1 MSKRILAVVLALVMA
16 MSLLTVNVFAL
27 TDFTIQCTSSD
38 AANNAKTVTAEWNK
52 NNGTNADY
60 YLVTVTKGSETL
72 PGQKDVKVKDEKPA
86 GKYQHI
92 FTAST
97 SGTYVVTVY
106 AYKDGNASPIGSGQQ
121 SIDIFIPQTLTG
133 SNGLKLVSTS
143 NNTVDVTWNAIAGAA
158 SYYIEWTYVNG
169 KNETT
174 GGNADVP
181 SAKSTL
187 SLDISSI
194 RSFKVYQGTQ
204 NSHLTTVHASG
215 AWNGG
220 TTGSTGT
227 GSQYS
232 TTGSVSYSNGYLSW
246 TGANYVTI
254 VVNAG
259 YQYVTSYTA
268 QGTSTYFANAL
279 SSAVS
284 ANPYS
289 VITVYVYSGNYTG
302 SNANLLGTLTYNGYS
317 YGGFG
322 YGLNITCTPYVQSG
336 YIAVAWSPVSGA
348 ASYVVNYSVNGSAS
362 QSQYASGTSYNIPW
376 SYGQQVTINVWAQNS
391 NGLTIAQSGN
401 AVVSATGTVSYSGGG
416 YAGVTGGNAVSG
428 NNCVLYV
435 GSSSTSVQLYSGYT
449 VGSTYALVTVNGST
463 QQPIVVYSNPFTI
476 NVGSN
481 TSFSVIVYNGSSVI
495 AQASYTATSS
505 SASSL
510 LNSNSKTSYTRGITL
525 KAKNSSTT
533 TVSWDAVPNAAY
545 YEYNY
550 LRTGI
555 GSVITA
561 TTTKTSFDV
570 PFGKAVGFEVI
581 VYAYVNNRPKEVGEA
596 LHIAGDNVEAANAV
610 NSSSS
615 NSSSSK
621 VSAYVTGLKGTVG
634 KSGSITLAWNAASGN
649 PNYEVWYKKSTA
661 STWKKVYT
669 TSGRALKV
677 NKLSNGTSYDFKV
690 VANGRDSGILTMTIG
705 TTSSTKTAPDPEGV
719 GTTTSAVPVITSI
732 SGGNGSITVSW
743 SPATGA
749 TKYQVWVNQAGTTT
763 YTKKATV
770 DGTSATITGLKA
782 GSYKVR
788 IKASK
793 DGTTWYTFNDSNCI
807 KSDYRTVD
815 VK

>member
-16 MSLLTVNVFAL
+16 MSLLTVNVFADDSWNGQANL
-27 TDFTIQCTSSD
+27 IYIQEAKQMKVTWAAATGATSY
-38 AANNAKTVTAEWNK
+38 TVTLY
-52 NNGTNADY
+52 NGTKQVNS
-60 YLVTVTKGSETL
+60 VTLDSSKAKEYTFSNVT
-72 PGQKDVKVKDEKPA
+72 A
-86 GKYQHI
+86 GGIYQAEIEAKYANKLSDRTKSNTVSVPYS
-92 FTAST
+92 FT
-97 SGTYVVTVY
+97 SGKISITSDGDKTTVSWETVKGAVGYVYSYTYYVETDKKTQTSDYTQVADTKFVIENIAYTNLRTISVYYQNSDYNRVLIGTV
-106 AYKDGNASPIGSGQQ
+106 NV
-121 SIDIFIPQTLTG
+121 QTGTG
-133 SNGLKLVSTS
+133 ST
-143 NNTVDVTWNAIAGAA
+143 
-158 SYYIEWTYVNG
+158 
-169 KNETT
+169 
-174 GGNADVP
+174 
-181 SAKSTL
+181 
-187 SLDISSI
+187 
-194 RSFKVYQGTQ
+194 
-204 NSHLTTVHASG
+204 
-215 AWNGG
+215 
-220 TTGSTGT
+220 TGT
-227 GSQYS
+227 GSQYT

-259 YQYVTSYTA
+259 YQYVNSYTA

-279 SSAVS
+279 SSVVS

-289 VITVYVYSGNYTG
+289 VITVNVYNGNYTG

-322 YGLNITCTPYVQSG
+322 YGLNVTCTPYVQGG

-348 ASYVVNYSVNGSAS
+348 ASYVVNYSVNGAAQ
-362 QSQYASGTSYNIPW
+362 QSQYASGTSTTIPW
-376 SYGQQVTINVWAQNS
+376 TYGNQVTISVWAQGS

-416 YAGVTGGNAVSG
+416 YPGVTGGNAVSG

-449 VGSTYALVTVNGST
+449 VGTTYALVTVNGSS

-476 NVGSN
+476 NVGANS
-481 TSFSVIVYNGSSVI
+481 SFSVIVYNGSSVI

-555 GSVITA
+555 GSVTTA

-615 NSSSSK
+615 SSSSSK

-749 TKYQVWVNQAGTTT
+749 IKYQVWVNQAGTTT

-770 DGTSATITGLKA
+770 DGTSASITGLKA

-793 DGTTWYTFNDSNCI
+793 DGTTWYNFNDSNCI

>member
-16 MSLLTVNVFAL
+16 MSLLTVNVFADDSWNGQANL
-27 TDFTIQCTSSD
+27 SYIQEAKQMKVTWAEATGATSY
-38 AANNAKTVTAEWNK
+38 TVTLY
-52 NNGTNADY
+52 NGTKQVNSVTLDSSKAKEYTFSNVTAGGIYQAEIEAKYANKLSDRTKSNTQSVPYSFTSGKIKVESPDGIKTTVSWDAVEGAKGYVYSYTYYDEAKKKTETCDY
-60 YLVTVTKGSETL
+60 KQIASTTVTIDAVTFANLRTIS
-72 PGQKDVKVKDEKPA
+72 VY
-86 GKYQHI
+86 YQN
-92 FTAST
+92 
-97 SGTYVVTVY
+97 SGYDRVLIGTV
-106 AYKDGNASPIGSGQQ
+106 NV
-121 SIDIFIPQTLTG
+121 QTGTG
-133 SNGLKLVSTS
+133 ST
-143 NNTVDVTWNAIAGAA
+143 
-158 SYYIEWTYVNG
+158 
-169 KNETT
+169 
-174 GGNADVP
+174 
-181 SAKSTL
+181 
-187 SLDISSI
+187 
-194 RSFKVYQGTQ
+194 
-204 NSHLTTVHASG
+204 
-215 AWNGG
+215 
-220 TTGSTGT
+220 TGT
-227 GSQYS
+227 GSQYT

-246 TGANYVTI
+246 TGATANYVTI
-254 VVNAG
+254 VVYAG
-259 YQYVTSYTA
+259 NQYYTSLSNI

-279 SSAVS
+279 SSVVS

-289 VITVYVYSGNYTG
+289 VITVYVYNGNYTG

-322 YGLNITCTPYVQSG
+322 YGLNVTCTPYVQGG

-348 ASYVVNYSVNGSAS
+348 ASYVVNYSVNGAAT
-362 QSQYASGTSYNIPW
+362 QSQYASGTSCNIPW
-376 SYGQQVTINVWAQNS
+376 SYGQQVTISVWAQGS

-416 YAGVTGGNAVSG
+416 YPGVTGGNAVSG

-449 VGSTYALVTVNGST
+449 VGTTYALVTVNGSS

-476 NVGSN
+476 NVGANS
-481 TSFSVIVYNGSSVI
+481 SFSVIVYNGSSVI

-615 NSSSSK
+615 SSSSSK

-634 KSGSITLAWNAASGN
+634 KSGSITLSWNAASGN

-770 DGTSATITGLKA
+770 DGTSASITGLKA

-793 DGTTWYTFNDSNCI
+793 DGTTWYNFNDSNCI